1 LQSFQIVP
9 VFWGD
14 WSTSQIDT
22 QNAYLKN
29 LADYISS
36 KNVPAGQQ
44 PVIAQYAVSSASVAP
59 PVIANSPS
67 SPSYV
72 PPSKFKSTCEGPP
85 VVAGTIYNCDGPAI
99 IASIPAV
106 HYSPT
111 TLVILF
117 LGSGFILDPSCKCS
131 GYHHSITS
139 SQFLAVIPQDPVTSA
154 YSGHKLEGVT
164 SHEVFEGA
172 TDPVQ
177 GNPAQWGWL
186 TKVDS
191 KGNANEAADQCSHLV
206 TIIWPAAPG
215 GILEFAQITDNF
227 NGAVC
232 SATGYIPLRLT
243 YPIGLS
249 LNQTLRL
256 SLVAGPVTPLPG
268 TPVEVGL
275 GFVDLNGDP
284 IGQSSIV
291 PVVAGQVATLDLNAN
306 VLGIRQGQHV
316 EVRPVV
322 NRVGAILPPLKMT
335 AEIFDSATGIG
346 SVLESGPTVPGPAFG
361 PQGLTGGQTIRITVI
376 AYPPNPCAGTL
387 SFADRSGA
395 AIGPTLPVNLTPGQ
409 GASLDLNSNMLGLAA
424 LQRIE
429 LQPMVTLQTPAT
441 GSVACAASSEVF
453 GTITGRTATY
463 QISVAGQAAASSGTA
478 AGTIDPL
485 PQQQ

>member
-1 LQSFQIVP
+1 M
-9 VFWGD
+9 
-14 WSTSQIDT
+14 
-22 QNAYLKN
+22 
-29 LADYISS
+29 
-36 KNVPAGQQ
+36 
-44 PVIAQYAVSSASVAP
+44 
-59 PVIANSPS
+59 
-67 SPSYV
+67 
-72 PPSKFKSTCEGPP
+72 
-85 VVAGTIYNCDGPAI
+85 
-99 IASIPAV
+99 
-106 HYSPT
+106 
-111 TLVILF
+111 LF
-117 LGSGFILDPSCKCS
+117 LGKGFILDPSCKCS

-154 YSGHKLEGVT
+154 YPGHKFEGVT
-164 SHEVFEGA
+164 SREVFEGA

-186 TKVDS
+186 TETDS
-191 KGNANEAADQCSHLV
+191 KGNADEAADQCSQMV
-206 TIIWPAAPG
+206 TITWPMAPG

-232 SATGYIPLRLT
+232 SAKGYIPLRLL

-275 GFVDLNGDP
+275 GFVDLNGNP
-284 IGQSSIV
+284 IGQSSVV
-291 PVVAGQVATLDLNAN
+291 PVIAGRVATLDLNAN
-306 VLGIRQGQHV
+306 ALGVTQGQHV

-322 NRVGAILPPLKMT
+322 NRVGAILPPLRMT
-335 AEIFDSATGIG
+335 AEIFDSATG
-346 SVLESGPTVPGPAFG
+346 VVTALESGPTVPGPAFG

-387 SFADRSGA
+387 SFAGRNGV
-395 AIGPTLPVNLTPGQ
+395 AIGPTLPVNLAPGQ
-409 GASLDLNSNMLGLAA
+409 GASLDLNSNMVGLAA

-429 LQPMVTLQTPAT
+429 LQPMVTLKTPAT

-453 GTITGRTATY
+453 DTITGRTASY
-463 QISVAGQAAASSGTA
+463 QISVAGQTAPSNVAA
-478 AGTIDPL
+478 AGTVDPL